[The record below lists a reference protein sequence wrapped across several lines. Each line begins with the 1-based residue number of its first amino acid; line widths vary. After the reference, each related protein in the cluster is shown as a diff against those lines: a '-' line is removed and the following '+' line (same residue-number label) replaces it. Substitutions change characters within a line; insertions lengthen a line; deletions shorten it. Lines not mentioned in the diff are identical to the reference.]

1 MAGNPIA
8 ATERLKE
15 LMEKARSVPEAA
27 AATAA
32 AYMARKSNGGG
43 QPPDG
48 ASPNQGAAQGPG
60 GGPQGMPH
68 DAPGDTYQPSEKI
81 SMRTHSVFFLCA
93 AMVVSFGIWSAL
105 CEIDIVSMAMGE
117 VIPSTQVKTIQH
129 LEGGIVRE
137 IKVVEGAKVKA
148 GQELVELEPTASSA
162 DVGELGE
169 RLVSLRFDLARLRAL
184 LRGEQ
189 ALELDPE
196 LVRDRPDL
204 ANAARQRFKA
214 DLDKHLSDIKRQ
226 NAAIGQRTQEIHEIT
241 TRIKNAGKSLKLVD
255 EQVKISEGLLK
266 RDLTNRFVHLN
277 LLKEAEEL
285 RGGIDTDKASLKRAE
300 AAKNEAQAVLESI
313 NSEFNKETQRL
324 MDEAELNYRE
334 LTQRIQKFRDNLQRT
349 VVRSP
354 VDGTVKTLHVVTV
367 GGVIRPGDPV
377 VDIVPAG
384 DKLIIEAKL
393 QTQDIG
399 YVMSGQPAMVKLASG
414 DAMRFGALQGTV
426 IHVSPDTLQ
435 TPDGNP
441 YYKVRIATEQDHF
454 TRGKLTYNLFPG
466 MQVMASI
473 QTGTRTVLRYLVDPL
488 LSNLEFALSE
498 R

>member
-15 LMEKARSVPEAA
+15 LMEKARAVPEAV
-27 AATAA
+27 A
-32 AYMARKSNGGG
+32 AYMAGKTASDAPQPDPQAPDGSNG
-43 QPPDG
+43 PPPPPPS
-48 ASPNQGAAQGPG
+48 AGAATVGNG
-60 GGPQGMPH
+60 
-68 DAPGDTYQPSEKI
+68 YQPSERIPVK
-81 SMRTHSVFFLCA
+81 THAVFGLCA
-93 AMVVSFGIWSAL
+93 LMVISFGIWSAI
-105 CEIDIVSMAMGE
+105 CEIDIVSVALGE

-129 LEGGIVRE
+129 LEGGIVRD
-137 IKVVEGAKVKA
+137 IKVVEGERVKE
-148 GQELVELEPTASSA
+148 GQELVVLEPTASNA

-184 LRGEQ
+184 LANEQ
-189 ALELDPE
+189 SLVMDPD

-204 ANAARQRFKA
+204 AEGARQRFQA
-214 DLDKHLSDIKRQ
+214 DLEKHLSDIKRQ
-226 NAAIGQRTQEIHEIT
+226 NAAINQRTQEIHEIS
-241 TRIKNAGKSLKLVD
+241 TRITNADKSLKLVD

-277 LLKEAEEL
+277 LLKEAEQL
-285 RGGIDTDKASLKRAE
+285 RGGIDTDKASLLRAE
-300 AAKNEAQAVLESI
+300 AARKEAQAVLESI
-313 NSEFNKETQRL
+313 QSEFNKETQRL
-324 MDEAELNYRE
+324 LDEAELNFRE

-377 VDIVPAG
+377 IDIVPGG

-399 YVMSGQPAMVKLASG
+399 YVVSGQPATVKLASG
-414 DAMRFGALQGTV
+414 DAMRFGALKGTV
-426 IHVSPDTLQ
+426 THVSPDTLQ

-441 YYKVRIATEQDHF
+441 YYKVRIATEKDHF
-454 TRGKLTYNLFPG
+454 SRGSLVYNLFPG

-488 LSNLEFALSE
+488 LANMEGALGE

>member
-1 MAGNPIA
+1 MPGEPIA
-8 ATERLKE
+8 ATDSLKK
-15 LMEKARSVPEAA
+15 LMEQAKGAIVPPSAPPERGEAA
-27 AATAA
+27 
-32 AYMARKSNGGG
+32 
-43 QPPDG
+43 PP
-48 ASPNQGAAQGPG
+48 PPAQD
-60 GGPQGMPH
+60 GPQG
-68 DAPGDTYQPSEKI
+68 DPGGNGPYRPSETI
-81 SMRTHSVFFLCA
+81 PMRTHVVFFLCA
-93 AMVVSFGIWSAL
+93 FMVVSFGVWSVVS
-105 CEIDIVSMAMGE
+105 EIDIVSMAMGE

-129 LEGGIVRE
+129 LEGGIVRQ

-148 GQELVELEPTASSA
+148 GQELVVLEPTASSA

-169 RLVSLRFDLARLRAL
+169 RLVSLRFDLARLSTL
-184 LRGEQ
+184 LTGEET
-189 ALELDPE
+189 LTLDPE
-196 LVRDRPDL
+196 LAQSRPDL
-204 ANAARQRFKA
+204 ADAARQRFQA
-214 DLDKHLSDIKRQ
+214 DLENHLSNIKRQ
-226 NAAIGQRTQEIHEIT
+226 NAAIVQRSQEIQEIR
-241 TRIKNAGKSLKLVD
+241 TRIVNSGKSLKLVD

-277 LLKEAEEL
+277 LLKEAEQL
-285 RGGIDTDKASLKRAE
+285 RGGIENDKASLKRAE
-300 AAKNEAQAVLESI
+300 AARKEAQAVLESI
-313 NSEFNKETQRL
+313 QSEFTKETQRL
-324 MDEAELNYRE
+324 MGEAELNFRE

-393 QTQDIG
+393 PTQDIG
-399 YVMSGQPAMVKLASG
+399 YVVSGQSAMVKLASG
-414 DAMRFGALQGTV
+414 DAMRFGALKGTV

-441 YYKVRIATEQDHF
+441 YYKVRIATESDHF
-454 TRGKLTYNLFPG
+454 SRGSLVYNLFPG

-473 QTGTRTVLRYLVDPL
+473 QTGSRTVLRYLVDPL
-488 LSNLEFALSE
+488 LANLDDALGE

>member
-8 ATERLKE
+8 ATEKLKE
-15 LMEKARSVPEAA
+15 LMAK
-27 AATAA
+27 
-32 AYMARKSNGGG
+32 
-43 QPPDG
+43 
-48 ASPNQGAAQGPG
+48 AQGQAESPSPAGSAPPPAPG
-60 GGPQGMPH
+60 GGAMPPGA
-68 DAPGDTYQPSEKI
+68 DAAAGATTAGTSHPSAAPAAAGAQDDAYAPSERIPFK
-81 SMRTHSVFFLCA
+81 THAVFGLCA
-93 AMVVSFGIWSAL
+93 LMVVSFGVWSAIS
-105 CEIDIVSMAMGE
+105 EIDIVSMAMGE

-137 IKVVEGAKVKA
+137 IKVIEGARIKA

-169 RLVSLRFDLARLRAL
+169 RLVSLRFDLARLRSL
-184 LRGEQ
+184 LRGDDK
-189 ALELDPE
+189 LEIDPDLAQE
-196 LVRDRPDL
+196 RPDL
-204 ANAARQRFKA
+204 AAAAHQRFRA
-214 DLDKHLSDIKRQ
+214 DLEKFQSDMKRQ
-226 NAAIGQRTQEIHEIT
+226 EAAINQRQQEIHEIR
-241 TRIKNAGKSLKLVD
+241 TRIANAGKSLKLVD

-285 RGGIDTDKASLKRAE
+285 RGSIGTDKASLLRAE
-300 AAKNEAQAVLESI
+300 AAEAEARAVLESVK
-313 NSEFNKETQRL
+313 SDFTKETQGL
-324 MDEAELNYRE
+324 MDEAELNFRE

-384 DKLIIEAKL
+384 DRLIIEAKL

-399 YVMSGQPAMVKLASG
+399 YVVSGQPAMVKLASG
-414 DAMRFGALQGTV
+414 DAMRFGALEGTV
-426 IHVSPDTLQ
+426 THVSPDTLQ
-435 TPDGNP
+435 TPEGDP
-441 YYKVRIATEQDHF
+441 YYKVRIATEKDHF
-454 TRGKLTYNLFPG
+454 SRGSLVYNLFPG

-488 LSNLEFALSE
+488 LANLDSALGE

>member
-8 ATERLKE
+8 ATEKLKE
-15 LMEKARSVPEAA
+15 LMAKAQGQTEAKPGEGAAPVPPLDGGTVPPGTNAA
-27 AATAA
+27 GDPAAPPPPAGDAA
-32 AYMARKSNGGG
+32 LGGG
-43 QPPDG
+43 Q
-48 ASPNQGAAQGPG
+48 
-60 GGPQGMPH
+60 
-68 DAPGDTYQPSEKI
+68 DAPYTPSERIPFK
-81 SMRTHSVFFLCA
+81 THAVFGLCA
-93 AMVVSFGIWSAL
+93 LMVVSFGVWSAIS
-105 CEIDIVSMAMGE
+105 EIDIVSMAMGE

-137 IKVVEGAKVKA
+137 IKVIEGARVKA

-169 RLVSLRFDLARLRAL
+169 RLVSLRFDLARLRSL
-184 LRGEQ
+184 LRGDDK
-189 ALELDPE
+189 LEIDPE
-196 LVRDRPDL
+196 LTQERPDL
-204 ANAARQRFKA
+204 AAAAHQRFQA
-214 DLDKHLSDIKRQ
+214 DLEKFQSDMKRQ
-226 NAAIGQRTQEIHEIT
+226 EAAINQRQQEIHEIR
-241 TRIKNAGKSLKLVD
+241 TRIANAGKSLKLVD

-285 RGGIDTDKASLKRAE
+285 RGSIGSDKAALLRAE
-300 AAKNEAQAVLESI
+300 AAEAEARAVLESVK
-313 NSEFNKETQRL
+313 SDFTKETQGL
-324 MDEAELNYRE
+324 MDEAELNFRE

-384 DKLIIEAKL
+384 DRLIIEAKL

-399 YVMSGQPAMVKLASG
+399 YVVSGQSAMVKLASG
-414 DAMRFGALQGTV
+414 DAMRFGSLQGTV

-435 TPDGNP
+435 TPEGNP
-441 YYKVRIATEQDHF
+441 YYKVRIATEKDHF
-454 TRGKLTYNLFPG
+454 SRGSLVYNLFPG

-488 LSNLEFALSE
+488 LANFDSALGE